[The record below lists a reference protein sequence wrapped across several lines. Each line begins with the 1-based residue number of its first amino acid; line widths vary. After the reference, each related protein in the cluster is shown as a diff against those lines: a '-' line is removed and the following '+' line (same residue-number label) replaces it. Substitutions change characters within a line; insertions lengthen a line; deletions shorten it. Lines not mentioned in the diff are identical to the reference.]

1 MKTVQAFAAVLLLSS
16 RVLAAS
22 LRVLD
27 VTTLG
32 QDPQTVNHL
41 NGESFQQDALVTF
54 NGECTVHVQ

>member
-16 RVLAAS
+16 RVHAAS

-27 VTTLG
+27 VTILG

-54 NGECTVHVQ
+54 NGECTV